1 MFLQGSVTRT
11 RSRQDPQLE
20 SKFLLYVVS
29 TLVNIVSR
37 INYLSLFH
45 LLLCCF
51 SQKFLY
57 PSLQKFLW
65 KAAQKQMKQ
74 FDVENCQIWIFFV
87 ESMSEAYYPHISF
100 CIRVLI
106 KLRILSIFS
115 LKKTNIFSQFWEFEK
130 IIINIGENRI
140 GSFIW

>member
-1 MFLQGSVTRT
+1 MFLQGSVTGT

-37 INYLSLFH
+37 INQFKLVSSAFALLFTKID
-45 LLLCCF
+45 LK
-51 SQKFLY
+51 S
-57 PSLQKFLW
+57 S
-65 KAAQKQMKQ
+65 ANMKQ
-74 FDVENCQIWIFFV
+74 FDVENCQIWIIFCRIKFT
-87 ESMSEAYYPHISF
+87 AYYSHISF

-115 LKKTNIFSQFWEFEK
+115 LKKTNIFFSVL
-130 IIINIGENRI
+130 RI
-140 GSFIW
+140 WKDYNEYWWKQDW